1 MTARFNKDDGW
12 FRCAKCGHKL
22 GRAAGK
28 WDDGRGFFPAIE
40 IKCHSCKSINY
51 LNVGMRSEAA
61 VEPQNES
68 QADRHRDICFD
79 A

>member
-1 MTARFNKDDGW
+1 MTARFNKEDRW

-22 GRAAGK
+22 GRAAGN
-28 WDDGRGFFPAIE
+28 WDDGRRFFPAIE

-61 VEPQNES
+61 VMPQ
-68 QADRHRDICFD
+68 D
-79 A
+79 AFQEDKSRRYML